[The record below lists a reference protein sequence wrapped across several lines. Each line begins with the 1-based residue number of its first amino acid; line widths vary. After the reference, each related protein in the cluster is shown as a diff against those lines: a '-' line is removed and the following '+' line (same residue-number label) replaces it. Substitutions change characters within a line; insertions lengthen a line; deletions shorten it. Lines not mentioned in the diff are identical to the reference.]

1 MWVSDIHIR
10 GAAVHQRTILWC
22 EAGSGPISVE
32 CLGTSFGN
40 HPKSG
45 MLRREDPV
53 RTAVG
58 LSANLFGI
66 TA

>member
-1 MWVSDIHIR
+1 MSDIHIR

-32 CLGTSFGN
+32 CLGTSVGN

-45 MLRREDPV
+45 MLRQEDPV
-53 RTAVG
+53 RTTVCI
-58 LSANLFGI
+58 LANLFDI
-66 TA
+66 VR